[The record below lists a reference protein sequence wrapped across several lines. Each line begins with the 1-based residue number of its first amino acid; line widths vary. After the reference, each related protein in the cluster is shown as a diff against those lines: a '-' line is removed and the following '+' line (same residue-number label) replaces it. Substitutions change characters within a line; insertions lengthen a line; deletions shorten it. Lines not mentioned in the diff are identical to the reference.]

1 MIRLLGPGG
10 CSFKNVRTNKSDPK
24 STFPFEKRPHLS
36 LVLTEIYDKSI
47 ELFFI
52 TLYFRIFIIVVT
64 HDFTSLFVHL
74 FD

>member
-47 ELFFI
+47 ELFFHHFV
-52 TLYFRIFIIVVT
+52 LQ
-64 HDFTSLFVHL
+64 DFHHSS
-74 FD
+74 DS